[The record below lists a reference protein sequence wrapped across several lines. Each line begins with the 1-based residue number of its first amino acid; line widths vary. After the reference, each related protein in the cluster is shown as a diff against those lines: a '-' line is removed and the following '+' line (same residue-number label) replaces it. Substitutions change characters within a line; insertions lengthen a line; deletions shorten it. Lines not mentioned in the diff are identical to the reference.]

1 MSAWVKEG
9 QEDQGQVIANV
20 DKVFEDNFVTSDPE
34 IRQEKTFEKLNDSD
48 DYLKLLGKRVVLSQN
63 YFNLFYRSQNLV

>member
-34 IRQEKTFEKLNDSD
+34 NRQEKTFEKLNDSD